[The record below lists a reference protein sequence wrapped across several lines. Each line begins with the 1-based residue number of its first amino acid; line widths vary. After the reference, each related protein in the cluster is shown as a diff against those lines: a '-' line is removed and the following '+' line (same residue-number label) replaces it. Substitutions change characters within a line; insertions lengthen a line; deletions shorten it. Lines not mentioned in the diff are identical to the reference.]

1 MRVRARRI
9 RRAQWRTLR
18 TSPGRALQPGLLP
31 HYSRGPKARNRACRC
46 GSTVLES
53 PIVHLDPQPSMAHL
67 PPHRTHRPSRSIRTH
82 LVVLL
87 LASALPLI
95 AFASVVT
102 FTFWHQERA
111 GFEQQYLERTRAMAL
126 ALDREQDGHIRVLQT
141 LARSALLAQGDV
153 AGFYEQARAVMADQP
168 GWATV
173 ILADLHSNQLLTLR
187 LPLGAPLPKAAFGD
201 AAIAQVAATGRPH
214 ITPLIRGNVTG
225 TYVTQ
230 VGVPVRRNG
239 VVTHVLIA
247 AIDPPAWLAF
257 LRRYPVAA
265 DATLTLTDQN
275 GIVIARTLNND
286 RWIGRPAA
294 SAFLEKLRA
303 MREGTFQGSGLE
315 GQPFYAAFSLSPL
328 SGWTIATGV
337 PSQTVEA
344 ELWRSTIAIVSGAL
358 LCLGLAAGL
367 AYRFGRR
374 IAESIA
380 ALASSATRLGSAAW
394 QVDHSTFATCTSNIE
409 EVNTLRAVLDDSASK
424 LRAEY
429 LERER
434 AQRALQASEERFRAL
449 TAASSDVLY
458 RMSPDWGEMV
468 HLDSR
473 GFIESTSEPTRDW
486 AQKYIPAQD
495 QPRVREVI
503 NEAIRKKA
511 TFELEH
517 RVLRADGSP
526 AWTFSRAVPIVDSD
540 GEIIEWFGAASDV
553 TERRNYEEALRAA
566 TMSAE
571 KAKADAE
578 LANAAK
584 DHFLAVLSHELRT
597 PLAPVLAAAD
607 LLQRREDLPSGARKP
622 LEIIRRN
629 VQLQARLIDD
639 LLDVTRIAQGKL
651 ELKRTLIDI
660 GTIIDRTVEVVRA
673 DIEAKRLQFAVT
685 RSGAPDHVIADAL
698 RLQQVV
704 WNLLSNAIKFTPEGG
719 SVQLRCECVG
729 GQVVIEVTDSGIDIE
744 AEATERIFR
753 AFEQGERT
761 TTRQFGGLGLG
772 LAIAKQ
778 LVEMHGGVISV
789 HSSGRNRGAT
799 FRVQL
804 PVSTAP
810 VQADAVKPA
819 PSV

>member
-1 MRVRARRI
+1 M
-9 RRAQWRTLR
+9 W
-18 TSPGRALQPGLLP
+18 PF
-31 HYSRGPKARNRACRC
+31 
-46 GSTVLES
+46 
-53 PIVHLDPQPSMAHL
+53 
-67 PPHRTHRPSRSIRTH
+67 PPNTTHRPSRSIRTH
-82 LVVLL
+82 VVVLL

-102 FTFWHQERA
+102 LVFWHQQRA
-111 GFEQQYLERTRAMAL
+111 AFEQQYLERTRAMAL
-126 ALDREQDGHIRVLQT
+126 ALDREQDGHIRVLQA
-141 LARSALLAQGDV
+141 LARSALLAHGDL

-187 LPLGAPLPKAAFGD
+187 LPFGAPLPKAAFGD

-214 ITPLIRGNVTG
+214 ITSLIRGNVTG

-286 RWIGRPAA
+286 RWIGQPAV
-294 SAFLEKLRA
+294 SAFLEKLRV
-303 MREGTFQGSGLE
+303 MPEGTFQGRGLE

-337 PSQTVEA
+337 PRQTVEA
-344 ELWRSTIAIVSGAL
+344 QLWRSTIAIVSGAL

-394 QVDHSTFATCTSNIE
+394 QLHHSASATPASNIK
-409 EVNTLRAVLDDSASK
+409 EVNTLRAVLDESASR
-424 LRAEY
+424 LQAEY

-434 AQRALQASEERFRAL
+434 TQRAMQASEERFRAL

-458 RMSPDWGEMV
+458 RMSADWREMR

-473 GFIESTSEPTRDW
+473 GFIDETNEPTGGW
-486 AQKYIPAQD
+486 ADKYIPAED
-495 QPRVREVI
+495 QPRVREAI
-503 NEAIRKKA
+503 DEAIRTKRV
-511 TFELEH
+511 FELEH
-517 RVLRADGSP
+517 RVLRPDGSA
-526 AWTFSRAVPIVDSD
+526 AWTFSRAVPILDSD
-540 GEIIEWFGAASDV
+540 GEVVEWFGAASDV
-553 TERRNYEEALRAA
+553 TERRNYEDAMRAA
-566 TMSAE
+566 RVSAE
-571 KAKADAE
+571 NARAEAE

-597 PLAPVLAAAD
+597 PLAPVLASAD
-607 LLQRREDLPSGARKP
+607 FLQRTQGLPSGARKP
-622 LEIIRRN
+622 VEVIRRN

-651 ELKRTLIDI
+651 ELKLTPVDVAA
-660 GTIIDRTVEVVRA
+660 IIERAVEVART
-673 DIEAKRLQFAVT
+673 DIDVKRLQFAVSV
-685 RSGAPDHVIADAL
+685 SGALGHVSADPL

-704 WNLLSNAIKFTPEGG
+704 WNLLSNAIKFTPDGG
-719 SVQLRCECVG
+719 SVQLRCERSE
-729 GQVVIEVTDSGIDIE
+729 GQLVIEVTDSGIGIE
-744 AEATERIFR
+744 AEAMERIFR
-753 AFEQGERT
+753 SFEQGERT
-761 TTRQFGGLGLG
+761 ITRKFGGLGLG

-778 LVEMHGGVISV
+778 LVEMHGGTISV
-789 HSSGRNRGAT
+789 HSPGRNRGAT
-799 FRVQL
+799 FRVEL
-804 PVSTAP
+804 PVSGAP
-810 VQADAVKPA
+810 AQVDAVKPA
-819 PSV
+819 PGV